1 MTNYEKYVVIFK
13 ELFEI
18 NEDTAKNLH
27 YQDIDA
33 WDSVGHMTLIAEIED
48 KFGIDME
55 ADDIIYFESFE
66 IGQKLLSEK
75 YNIKFS

>member
-1 MTNYEKYVVIFK
+1 MENDKKYVEIFK
-13 ELFEI
+13 ELFEVD
-18 NEDTAKNLH
+18 EDTAKNLH

-55 ADDIIYFESFE
+55 ADDIIDFESFE
-66 IGQKLLSEK
+66 IGRKLLSEK
-75 YNIKFS
+75 YDIRF